1 MTYCSPYNET
11 IKNKKTC
18 YSINS
23 LLKIARSWNKEN
35 KSKRKNIKLR
45 KHRTKLWNR
54 INNKI
59 KGKCS
64 NEWCWK
70 EQPFVKELNDSTIN
84 NSHRPYKPQEWYKN
98 ERTWLNTYDIR
109 NVMKQYQKKHKDFY
123 FIGPVPIDF
132 DYKFSDNNCV
142 SNEICGIDTEELLT
156 KKDKHK
162 IGIIFNLDKHNES
175 GSHWTALYT
184 DLDKGTSYYFDS
196 YGVYPPKEVEE
207 LMNRFKKQSEDKLK
221 KKFKLYYN
229 DIRHQ
234 YKNSECGMYSIH
246 FIVQF
251 LNKINFKKII
261 ENIIFDDDINK
272 LRTSLYYTPSQ

>member
-162 IGIIFNLDKHNES
+162 IAKKS
-175 GSHWTALYT
+175 GSFCFILDWVCLAYMFRCQFNKKLALISFFWLIKKSIT
-184 DLDKGTSYYFDS
+184 LNITS
-196 YGVYPPKEVEE
+196 
-207 LMNRFKKQSEDKLK
+207 
-221 KKFKLYYN
+221 
-229 DIRHQ
+229 
-234 YKNSECGMYSIH
+234 
-246 FIVQF
+246 
-251 LNKINFKKII
+251 NKWANF
-261 ENIIFDDDINK
+261 
-272 LRTSLYYTPSQ
+272 